1 MNVSEAILN
10 RKSVRKFLKRKV
22 EAEIINKILDTARWA
37 ASGSNTQPW
46 QVVVLSGESKRLLGQ
61 KIESVFWDGVRGKMD
76 YQYYPVDWK
85 DPYKRRRIECG
96 KALYKAL
103 NIEREDIERRKSQ
116 WAANYRSFDA
126 PIMMLFFMD
135 ACMETGSYLD
145 YGIFLQSIMLA
156 AMDHGLATCPQA
168 SLGEYPE
175 IVKEHAGCSNSQVLI
190 GGLAIGY
197 EDDSDPVNHY
207 RTVREE
213 VSDFTRFME

>member
-1 MNVSEAILN
+1 MNVSEAIRN
-10 RKSVRKFLKRKV
+10 RKSVRKFLNREVDV
-22 EAEIINKILDTARWA
+22 ETIKAILDTARWA

-46 QVVVLSGESKRLLGQ
+46 EVVVLRGESKRALGE
-61 KIESVFWDGVRGKMD
+61 KIEMVFWDGVRGKMD

-85 DPYKRRRIECG
+85 DPYRLRRIECG

-103 NIEREDIERRKSQ
+103 SIEREDLERRKSQ

-126 PIMMLFFMD
+126 PVMLLFFMD
-135 ACMETGSYLD
+135 RVMETGSYLD

-175 IVKEHAGCSNSQVLI
+175 LVREHVGYSKNYIVIC
-190 GGLAIGY
+190 GLAVGY
-197 EDDSDPVNHY
+197 EDNSDPVNNY
-207 RTVREE
+207 RTAREE
-213 VSDFTRFME
+213 VPDFTRYME

>member
-1 MNVSEAILN
+1 MNVSEAIRN
-10 RKSVRKFLKRKV
+10 RKSVRKFLNREVGV
-22 EAEIINKILDTARWA
+22 ETINTILDTARWA

-46 QVVVLSGESKRLLGQ
+46 EVVVLRGESKRTLGE
-61 KIESVFWDGVRGKMD
+61 KIEMEFWRGVRGKMD

-85 DPYKRRRIECG
+85 DPYRRRRIECG

-103 NIEREDIERRKSQ
+103 SIEREDIERRKSQ

-126 PIMMLFFMD
+126 PVMLLFFMD
-135 ACMETGSYLD
+135 RIMETGSYLD

-156 AMDHGLATCPQA
+156 AMDHGLDTCPQA

-175 IVKEHAGCSNSQVLI
+175 LVREHVGFSDDYTVIC
-190 GGLAIGY
+190 GLAVGY
-197 EDDSDPVNHY
+197 EDNSDPVNHY

-213 VSDFTRFME
+213 VSNFTRYME